1 MNWIDTAIW
10 GTAALAGTIFF
21 GTVSKSEEMLDV
33 NCASCLTIY
42 PVPTKDAN
50 WPPLP
55 RPRPSDI
62 VSEVHKSVCIV
73 TIQDGAMM
81 LIDHCEPYLRKN
93 NDASR
98 R

>member
-10 GTAALAGTIFF
+10 GTAALAGTLFF
-21 GTVSKSEEMLDV
+21 GTARGEEMFDV

-42 PVPTKDAN
+42 PTSTKDAN
-50 WPPLP
+50 WPPVP